1 MFPKTTKHYKWFEKP
16 DVKYSWVF
24 LLLIPANPDNFFDF
38 PTFVR
43 IETSENG
50 WTNNEIGFEWFKEI
64 FVPQATEWNC
74 HAIEQERANKQRQA
88 ADAELDQEDAAANE
102 ELELCYPNSATRRW
116 FYYIV

>member
-1 MFPKTTKHYKWFEKP
+1 M
-16 DVKYSWVF
+16 KYSWVF

-74 HAIEQERANKQRQA
+74 HTIEQERANKQRQA
-88 ADAELDQEDAAANE
+88 ADAELDQRMQLPMKSSSYVIPTLRLGDDF
-102 ELELCYPNSATRRW
+102 TT
-116 FYYIV
+116 